1 MRATIRLGRVRG
13 IPLGIHWS
21 LLFIAALVTVSLA
34 EGSLPELAPEA
45 SRAAAWAAS
54 AVAAVCFF
62 ASILT
67 HELAHALVAQRNGVR
82 TARITLW
89 LLGGVAELERHAPD
103 AGAELRIAAA
113 GPATSLV
120 IGTVVGA
127 VAAALGAVG
136 APEVIVATALWLALI
151 NVVLAVFN
159 LVPAAPLDGGRI
171 LTAAVWM
178 RTGDRHRAVRT
189 ATTAGRIGG
198 WVLVGLGLLEL
209 LALGNVAGVWTA
221 MIGGFVLTSAKAE
234 RADDSLRQDLEA
246 NRVGDV
252 MSAAP
257 LVVPEDLTV
266 GDLPAWTDVRFPHRI
281 VVLRGPDGLLRG
293 AVPYDRVVAA
303 ARTPAPDGTFG
314 PQLGGQAWPLAQLAM
329 PIDAVATIGV
339 DALLTDALDA
349 VNTSAVPLALVV
361 DQGGL
366 VGLIGAPELRAAA
379 AAEHARHH

>member
-281 VVLRGPDGLLRG
+281 VVLRGPDGMLRG